1 MTLRT
6 ILIAGLLV
14 GSLTGCGDD
23 GGDPPPTPMPDADVQ
38 MDADVDGT
46 APANAQIR
54 AFHLSPGT
62 PNVDIFVGDAEP
74 AVITDLAFG
83 ASTDYLSVPAGTYN
97 FDVAATGSALADAVL
112 PIDGLELA
120 ADTSYTAVAHG
131 QIGNAD
137 RPLAALP
144 LVDDQT
150 APADGNIRVR
160 VVHAAVGLNQVD
172 IWNVTGDTPAEL
184 IPDFDYGV
192 ATAFLELPAQ
202 AYVIGVDTDNDMTPD
217 VTFNIPALDAGTI
230 ATVFAVTDA
239 DGNPSLM
246 AQLGGAT
253 VVPIMPNAAA
263 GM

>member
-1 MTLRT
+1 MTFRS
-6 ILIAGLLV
+6 ILMVGLLV

-23 GGDPPPTPMPDADVQ
+23 DPTPPTMPDAMV
-38 MDADVDGT
+38 DAM
-46 APANAQIR
+46 PAATAQIR

-97 FDVAATGSALADAVL
+97 FDIAATGTALADAVL

-137 RPLAALP
+137 RGLAALP

-160 VVHAAVGLNQVD
+160 VVHAAVALNQVD
-172 IWNVTGDTPAEL
+172 IWDVTGEPAAL
-184 IPDFDYGV
+184 IPDFDYGS
-192 ATAFLELPAQ
+192 ATEFLELPAQ
-202 AYVIGVDTDNDMTPD
+202 AYVIGVDIDDDMTPD
-217 VTFNIPALDAGTI
+217 VTFNIPMLDAGTI

-246 AQLGGAT
+246 AQLGGST
-253 VVPIMPNAAA
+253 VVPIMPNAAD